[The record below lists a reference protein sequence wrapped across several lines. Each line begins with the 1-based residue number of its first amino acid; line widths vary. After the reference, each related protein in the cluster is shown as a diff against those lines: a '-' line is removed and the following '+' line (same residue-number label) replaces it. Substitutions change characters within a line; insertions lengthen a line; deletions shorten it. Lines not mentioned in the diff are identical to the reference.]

1 MDNRITGGYRM
12 SKIQINTEL
21 CTKCGTC
28 VLICP
33 ETVFVQKGKRIFPE
47 LSHNELCFSCGHCVA
62 ICPVGAISHTD
73 FSEGKITPLD
83 EEKTPSARQVVE
95 LLRTR
100 RSIRAFKDKPVKKEL
115 IEQMIDSANRAP
127 SGHNV
132 QSTEFVVVQGK
143 DVLKKILELTSIY
156 LAKMVKQL
164 RNPFIR
170 PLLLMVAK
178 HEIESALHSLKDFD
192 RIVGETQ
199 QGKDTILFHAPL
211 LLFFHADKSAIFAEF
226 NAHLALYNASLV
238 CHGLGLGSFI
248 AGYVIAAC
256 KRNNDIP
263 ELLSIPDNHQIYGAL
278 AVGYPK
284 FTYKKAIERKPP
296 QIIWK

>member
-1 MDNRITGGYRM
+1 M
-12 SKIQINTEL
+12 SKIHINTEL

-33 ETVFVQKGKRIFPE
+33 ETVFVQKKKELFPE
-47 LSHNELCFSCGHCVA
+47 LSHDELCFSCGHCVA

-73 FSEGKITPLD
+73 FSEGKITPVD
-83 EEKTPSARQVVE
+83 KKKTPSAEQVVE
-95 LLRTR
+95 LLRKR

-115 IEQMIDSANRAP
+115 IEQIIDGANRAP

-132 QSTEFVVVQGK
+132 QSTEFAVVQDK
-143 DVLKKILELTSIY
+143 DVLKKIVELTSTY
-156 LAKMVKQL
+156 LAKTAKQL
-164 RNPFIR
+164 RNPIIR
-170 PLLLMVAK
+170 SLLLMVAK
-178 HEIESALHSLKDFD
+178 HEIKSALHSLGDFD
-192 RIVGETQ
+192 KIVDEVQ
-199 QGKDTILFHAPL
+199 QEKDTILFHAPVL
-211 LLFFHADKSAIFAEF
+211 LVFHAAKSAIFSEF

-238 CHGLGLGSFI
+238 CHGLGLGSFV

-256 KRNNDIP
+256 KRDTSIS

-284 FTYKKAIERKPP
+284 FTYKRAIERKPL